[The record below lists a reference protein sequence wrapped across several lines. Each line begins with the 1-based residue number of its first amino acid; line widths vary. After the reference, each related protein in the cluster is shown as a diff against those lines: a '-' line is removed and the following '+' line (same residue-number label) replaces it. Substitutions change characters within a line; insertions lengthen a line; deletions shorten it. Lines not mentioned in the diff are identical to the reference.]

1 MFLFKKEMNKL
12 RIENFKLN
20 FETHEHEASE
30 RCVCICVCGGEGG
43 GGKYAKYSS
52 HGISIKYSTILVYIY
67 N

>member
-1 MFLFKKEMNKL
+1 MNKL

-20 FETHEHEASE
+20 FETHELEASE
-30 RCVCICVCGGEGG
+30 RCVCVYVFVGERGE